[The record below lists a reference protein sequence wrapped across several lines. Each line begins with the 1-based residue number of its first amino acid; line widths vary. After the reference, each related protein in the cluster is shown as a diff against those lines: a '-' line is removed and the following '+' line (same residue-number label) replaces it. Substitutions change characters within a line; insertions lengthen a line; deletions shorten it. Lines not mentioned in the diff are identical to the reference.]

1 MSEKGPR
8 SERIYRSLLRILP
21 FDFRSEFGGEME
33 LTFHEQRNEIESGLK
48 AFFKMWWAVITD
60 LIRTAPREHF
70 SVLSQD
76 VRFAFRMMR
85 KDFAPILASI
95 LILGLGIGANTAIF
109 SVVNSVL
116 LKPLPYIDGNK
127 LLVMQ
132 NRQVKMDI
140 ENTGFSVPEIQDY
153 RERNRTLSGIVE
165 YHMMTFTLFGGA
177 EAHQVRTGVV
187 SWQFFDLFGV
197 KPLLGRTFVAADEQA
212 GANKVLILSYEFWKR
227 AEKGDPHII
236 GKKYQMNDAVHQ
248 VIGVLPQI
256 PQYPNENDVYMPTTS
271 CPARSSKAMI
281 EAREMRM
288 MSLFARLKQNET
300 LHHAETD
307 LTNVG
312 QSIAK
317 DFPGAYPKDHGF
329 LTTTSV
335 LRDDLTR
342 KAKPI
347 IFALLAASG
356 FLLLIACANVANLIL
371 ARMVRREPE
380 LMIRSALGAG
390 NGRLLRQL
398 LTENFILTI
407 LAAIAGLLFASLSL
421 ELLKDF
427 VSQITP
433 RAREIVIDREV
444 LIFAIVCAAVTTIVF
459 GSVAALHSR
468 QDLSSRL
475 KEAGRTGA
483 EGGSEFIRRI
493 LITAQMA
500 FSFILLIAAGLLL
513 RSFVHLIEVD
523 PGFVPQKVYAIS
535 VGLNGSRYVPDEQ
548 RASLARR
555 ILEKLQSEPGVMS
568 AAVSSSYPL
577 DPDNMMGM
585 NQTSRFQVEGD
596 HRPENELPPVSITRR
611 ASPDYFKT
619 LGIPL
624 IAGRI
629 FHDSDDAKAPLVAV
643 MNRSLALK
651 RFGNRDPIGKRIS
664 FDNEHWATII
674 GIVGDVKEFG
684 LNLETPYQLYLPLFQ
699 DPYVGSVLIRTAGDP
714 TLMAEK
720 IRRALHE
727 VEPQMAIASMVTM
740 EQARAAS
747 VSSPRTLAHLFALF
761 AVLALI
767 IAVAGIASM
776 LALWVKQRMH
786 EIGVRMA
793 FGATPQK
800 ILLTVIRQG
809 MFLVVIGLS
818 LGILGSLAVSHL
830 IKTFLFQIQP
840 TDVLTYLFISGLLL
854 IAALITCYIPARRAM
869 KVDPMVALRYE

>member
-1 MSEKGPR
+1 MSQKQPR
-8 SERIYRSLLRILP
+8 SERIYRNLLRILP

-33 LTFHEQRNEIESGLK
+33 LTFHEQRNEIESGPKSLL
-48 AFFKMWWAVITD
+48 KMWWAVIVD
-60 LIRTAPREHF
+60 LFKTAPREHF

-76 VRFAFRMMR
+76 VRFAFRMIL
-85 KDFAPILASI
+85 KDFGPTITAI
-95 LILGLGIGANTAIF
+95 LILALGIGANTAIF

-116 LKPLPYIDGNK
+116 LKPLPYIDGNN
-127 LLVMQ
+127 LLVLQ
-132 NRQVKMDI
+132 NRQVKLGN
-140 ENTGFSVPEIQDY
+140 ENVGFSVPEIQDY
-153 RERNRTLSGIVE
+153 RQRTRTLTGLVE
-165 YHMMTFTLFGGA
+165 YHTMTFTLFGGA

-197 KPLLGRTFVAADEQA
+197 KPLLGRTFVAADEQH
-212 GANKVLILSYEFWKR
+212 GANKVLILSYEFWKHV
-227 AEKGDPHII
+227 EKGDPHII

-271 CPARSSKAMI
+271 CPARSSKAMV

-288 MSLFARLKQNET
+288 MNLFGRLRPNET
-300 LHHAETD
+300 LEHSRSDVATAG
-307 LTNVG
+307 N
-312 QSIAK
+312 SIAS
-317 DFPGAYPKDHGF
+317 DYPGSYPKEQGF
-329 LTTTSV
+329 VTTTSI
-335 LRDDLTR
+335 LRDDLTKR
-342 KAKPI
+342 AKPI
-347 IFALLAASG
+347 LFALLGASG

-407 LAAIAGLLFASLSL
+407 LAATAGLVFASGSL
-421 ELLKDF
+421 ELLKEF
-427 VSQITP
+427 IGQMTP
-433 RAREIVIDREV
+433 RAREIVIDRGV
-444 LIFAIVCAAVTTIVF
+444 LAFTILCAAATTIIF

-468 QDLSSRL
+468 QDLSSGL
-475 KEAGRTGA
+475 KEAGRTGS
-483 EGGSEFIRRI
+483 EGGSEFVRRI

-513 RSFVHLIEVD
+513 RSFVHLIRVD
-523 PGFVPQKVYAIS
+523 PGFVPQRVYAVS
-535 VGLNGSRYVPDEQ
+535 VGLNGSRFVPDEQ
-548 RASLARR
+548 RLSLAKR
-555 ILEKLQSEPGVMS
+555 ILQKLQSQPGVMS
-568 AAVSSSYPL
+568 AAVSSSYPF

-585 NQTSRFQVEGD
+585 NQTRRFQVEGD
-596 HRPENELPPVSITRR
+596 HKPENELPGVSITRR
-611 ASPDYFKT
+611 ASPDYFQT

-624 IAGRI
+624 IAGRT
-629 FHDSDDAKAPLVAV
+629 FRDSDDSKSPMVVV
-643 MNRSLALK
+643 MNRALALK

-684 LNLETPYQLYLPLFQ
+684 LNLQTPYQLYLPLFQ
-699 DPYVGSVLIRTAGDP
+699 EPNVGSVLIRTIGDP
-714 TLMAEK
+714 TLISEK
-720 IRRALHE
+720 LRRALHE

-747 VSSPRTLAHLFALF
+747 VSSPRTLTHLFALF
-761 AVLALI
+761 AVLALV
-767 IAVAGIASM
+767 IAVAGIGSM

-800 ILLTVIRQG
+800 ILITVIQQG
-809 MFLVVIGLS
+809 MFLVILGLS
-818 LGILGSLAVSHL
+818 LGILGSLAVSHV
-830 IKTFLFQIQP
+830 IKTFLFQVQP
-840 TDVLTYLFISGLLL
+840 GDFLTYLLISGLLL
-854 IAALITCYIPARRAM
+854 IAALIACYIPARRAM

>member
-1 MSEKGPR
+1 MSDKEPR
-8 SERIYRSLLRILP
+8 SERIYRNLLRVLP
-21 FDFRSEFGGEME
+21 FDFRSEYGGEME
-33 LTFHEQRNEIESGLK
+33 LTFHEQRNEAESGLK
-48 AFFKMWWAVITD
+48 ALLKMWWAVIVD
-60 LIRTAPREHF
+60 LFKTAPREHF
-70 SVLSQD
+70 SVFSQD
-76 VRFAFRMMR
+76 VRFAFRMIR
-85 KDFAPILASI
+85 KDFGPTLTAI
-95 LILGLGIGANTAIF
+95 LILALGIGANTAIF

-116 LKPLPYIDGNK
+116 LKPLPYIDGNN
-127 LLVMQ
+127 LLVLQ
-132 NRQVKMDI
+132 NRQVKLDN
-140 ENTGFSVPEIQDY
+140 ENVGFSVPEIEDY
-153 RERNRTLSGIVE
+153 RQRTRTLSGLVE

-197 KPLLGRTFVAADEQA
+197 KPLLGRTFVAADEQH
-212 GANKVLILSYEFWKR
+212 GANKVLVLSYEFWKQ

-256 PQYPNENDVYMPTTS
+256 PQYPNDNDVYMPTTS
-271 CPARSSKAMI
+271 CPARAGMVDS
-281 EAREMRM
+281 RDMRM
-288 MSLFARLKQNET
+288 MNLFARLKPNET
-300 LHHAETD
+300 LEQSRTD
-307 LTNVG
+307 VATAG
-312 QSIAK
+312 KSIAN
-317 DFPGAYPKDHGF
+317 DYPGSYPKEQGF
-329 LTTTSV
+329 LTTASI
-335 LRDDLTR
+335 LRDDLTH

-347 IFALLAASG
+347 LYALLGASG

-407 LAAIAGLLFASLSL
+407 LAAIAGLVFASGSL

-427 VSQITP
+427 VGQITP
-433 RAREIVIDREV
+433 RAREIVIDHGV
-444 LIFAIVCAAVTTIVF
+444 LAFTILCAAATTIIF

-468 QDLSSRL
+468 QDLSSGL
-475 KEAGRTGA
+475 KEAGRTGS
-483 EGGSEFIRRI
+483 EGGSEFVRRI

-513 RSFVHLIEVD
+513 RSFMHLIRVD
-523 PGFVPQKVYAIS
+523 PGFVPQRVYAVS
-535 VGLNGSRYVPDEQ
+535 VGINGSRFIPDEQ
-548 RASLARR
+548 RLSLSKH
-555 ILEKLQSEPGVMS
+555 ILQKLQSEPGVMS

-585 NQTSRFQVEGD
+585 MQTRRFQVEGD
-596 HRPENELPPVSITRR
+596 HRPENELPGVSVTRR

-619 LGIPL
+619 LGVPL
-624 IAGRI
+624 VAGRT
-629 FHDSDDAKAPLVAV
+629 FRDSDDAKAPRVV
-643 MNRSLALK
+643 VINRALALK
-651 RFGNRDPIGKRIS
+651 RFGNQDPIGKRIS

-699 DPYVGSVLIRTAGDP
+699 EPYVGSVLIRTVGDP
-714 TLMAEK
+714 ALMSEK
-720 IRRALHE
+720 LRRALHE

-747 VSSPRTLAHLFALF
+747 VSSPRTLTHLFALF
-761 AVLALI
+761 AVLALV
-767 IAVAGIASM
+767 IAVAGIGSM

-793 FGATPQK
+793 FGATPQN
-800 ILLTVIRQG
+800 ILVTVIRQG
-809 MFLVVIGLS
+809 MLLVAVGLI

-830 IKTFLFQIQP
+830 IKTFLFQVQP
-840 TDVLTYLFISGLLL
+840 GDVLTYLFISGLLL
-854 IAALITCYIPARRAM
+854 IAALIACYIPARRAM
-869 KVDPMVALRYE
+869 QVDPMVALRYE

>member
-1 MSEKGPR
+1 MSDKEPR
-8 SERIYRSLLRILP
+8 SERIYRNLLRVLP

-33 LTFHEQRNEIESGLK
+33 LTFQEQRNEVQSGLK
-48 AFFKMWWAVITD
+48 ALLKMWWSVIVD
-60 LIRTAPREHF
+60 LFKTAPREHF

-127 LLVMQ
+127 LLVLQ
-132 NRQVKMDI
+132 NRQVKLDV

-153 RERNRTLSGIVE
+153 RERNRSLSGIVE
-165 YHMMTFTLFGGA
+165 YHSMTFTLFGA

-197 KPLLGRTFVAADEQA
+197 KPLLGRTFVAPDEQH
-212 GANKVLILSYEFWKR
+212 GANKVLILSYEFWKHV
-227 AEKGDPHII
+227 EKGDPHII

-271 CPARSSKAMI
+271 CPARSNKVMI
-281 EAREMRM
+281 ESREMRM
-288 MSLFARLKQNET
+288 MSLFCRLKPNET
-300 LHHAETD
+300 LEHARTD
-307 LTNVG
+307 LANVG

-317 DFPGAYPKDHGF
+317 DFPGSYPKEHGF

-347 IFALLAASG
+347 LFALLGASG

-407 LAAIAGLLFASLSL
+407 LAAIAGLLFAYGSLD
-421 ELLKDF
+421 LLKDF

-433 RAREIVIDREV
+433 RAREITIDRGV
-444 LIFAIVCAAVTTIVF
+444 LAFAILCAAATTIVF

-468 QDLSSRL
+468 QDLSSGL

-483 EGGSEFIRRI
+483 EGGSEFMRRV

-513 RSFVHLIEVD
+513 RSFIQLIQVD
-523 PGFVPQKVYAIS
+523 PGFVPQKVYAVS

-548 RASLARR
+548 RATLARR
-555 ILEKLQSEPGVMS
+555 ILQKLESEPGVMS

-577 DPDNMMGM
+577 DPDNIMGM
-585 NQTSRFQVEGD
+585 NQISRFQVEGD
-596 HRPENELPPVSITRR
+596 HRPENELPPVSSTRR

-624 IAGRI
+624 IAGRT
-629 FHDSDDAKAPLVAV
+629 FRDSDDAKAPLVAV
-643 MNRSLALK
+643 INRALALK
-651 RFGNRDPIGKRIS
+651 RFGNRDSIGKRIS

-684 LNLETPYQLYLPLFQ
+684 LNAETPYQLYLPLFQ
-699 DPYVGSVLIRTAGDP
+699 DPFVGSVLIRTAGDP
-714 TLMAEK
+714 ALMTEK

-747 VSSPRTLAHLFALF
+747 VSSPRTLTHLFALF
-761 AVLALI
+761 AVLALV
-767 IAVAGIASM
+767 IAVAGIGSM

-786 EIGVRMA
+786 EIGVRIA

-800 ILLTVIRQG
+800 ILITVIRQG
-809 MFLVVIGLS
+809 MFLVIVGLS
-818 LGILGSLAVSHL
+818 LGILGSLAMSHL
-830 IKTFLFQIQP
+830 IKTFLFQVQP
-840 TDVLTYLFISGLLL
+840 GDVFTYLFISGLLL
-854 IAALITCYIPARRAM
+854 IAALIACYIPARRAM
-869 KVDPMVALRYE
+869 KVDPMIALRYE